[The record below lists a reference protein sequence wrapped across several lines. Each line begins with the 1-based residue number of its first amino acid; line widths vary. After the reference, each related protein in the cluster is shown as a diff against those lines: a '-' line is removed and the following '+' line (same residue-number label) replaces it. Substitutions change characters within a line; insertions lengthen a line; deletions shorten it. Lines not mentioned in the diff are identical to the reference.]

1 MKNINIIETASA
13 VVMHRGGHKS
23 DRGGKMKQRIKEQ
36 TEIKKIG
43 GSGYITLSPVVRRVA
58 GIDIGQAVTVIAEA
72 GKIVIVKEE
81 K

>member
-1 MKNINIIETASA
+1 MCYNKSIEKGKTAPKGLP
-13 VVMHRGGHKS
+13 RK
-23 DRGGKMKQRIKEQ
+23 GGKMKQRIKEQ

-58 GIDIGQAVTVIAEA
+58 GIEIGQAVTVTAEA

>member
-1 MKNINIIETASA
+1 
-13 VVMHRGGHKS
+13 
-23 DRGGKMKQRIKEQ
+23 MKQRIKEQ

-43 GSGYITLSPVVRRVA
+43 GSGYITLSPVVRRIA
-58 GIDIGQAVTVIAEA
+58 GIEIGQAVMVIAEA